1 MALVSA
7 LLQADFLTT
16 FLAMNTIVEG
26 GDEYQA
32 KKMAQDIK
40 KFILTGQTTTTDT
53 GAAPAGSYSGKSVG
67 TMTIDNSQL
76 EEDLLNTFNAKYND
90 DDLADHMATDIDNA
104 CKDADTVKATSSGT
118 VTTPAG
124 VSSNFSGPAIGKF
137 AGTKTLISTPLK
149 TCFKSMTGMLVG
161 GNELYAQ
168 VLATAIDAYL
178 KAGKITVNLSVPP
191 FASGSGSGGI
201 A

>member
-1 MALVSA
+1 MALVVVT
-7 LLQADFLTT
+7 LQADFLAT
-16 FLAMNTIVEG
+16 FIAMNSIVEG

-32 KKMAQDIK
+32 KKMALSIK
-40 KFILTGQTTTTDT
+40 MYILAGQTVTTDT
-53 GAAPAGSYSGKSVG
+53 GAAPAGSYAGASQGV
-67 TMTIDNSQL
+67 MTIDADQL

-104 CKDADTVKATSSGT
+104 CKPDDTVKATSTGI

-124 VSSNFSGPAIGKF
+124 ASSNFSGPATGKF

-149 TCFKSMTGMLVG
+149 TCFKSMTTMLVG

-168 VLATAIDAYL
+168 VLAAAIDAYMKAGTISVQL
-178 KAGKITVNLSVPP
+178 KAPFLSGAGSGKI
-191 FASGSGSGGI
+191 A
-201 A
+201 